1 ASGPAPNARSA
12 AGSKTVPGGGV
23 AAELWQRWSPLRPT
37 AARVRALNTALVLL
51 AEHELASSTLAVRV
65 AASARAAAPDCLLA
79 GLGTLN
85 GALHGYVPRL
95 VQERLLRGQAAGGE
109 DTRRQPGFGHP
120 VHRHGDPRAAPLLAA
135 VYAIATPA
143 DRELVERTV
152 RAAAAPPNSDFAL
165 GALCYV
171 ARMPAYAATAV
182 FAVARTAG
190 WIAHAAEEYTE
201 PAVRFRGRAVT
212 PAVTR
217 PSPRRG
223 SYPAG
228 APPRELPGRRRAAG
242 VAGPLLRR

>member
-1 ASGPAPNARSA
+1 M
-12 AGSKTVPGGGV
+12 
-23 AAELWQRWSPLRPT
+23 
-37 AARVRALNTALVLL
+37 
-51 AEHELASSTLAVRV
+51 
-65 AASARAAAPDCLLA
+65 
-79 GLGTLN
+79 
-85 GALHGYVPRL
+85 

-120 VHRHGDPRAAPLLAA
+120 VHRHGDPRAAPLLAS
-135 VYAIATPA
+135 VYDIATPA

-242 VAGPLLRR
+242 VTRPAPSSGSCRATAAAGVTQPPARRR